1 MAKPLS
7 QKNYRYK
14 QFASGSRKF
23 SRTRDP
29 WSFYFPSGSALA
41 PILKLRWSM
50 QATESSGIISAFQRV
65 KKEKRR
71 ARGWAQKEDLPMAW
85 SSAQQICTHAVGWYS
100 VRWLH
105 KAARCPLACHSCS
118 NWKLTLT
125 WLGEGIRGQMKMIL
139 SADFPE
145 IFPIVPVKLQ
155 HNKEEVCFKKKK
167 SEYKG
172 DQGNETGWQPAL
184 CTPMLPTESQCRPN
198 EHIQRVL
205 TCSALSTGPNASSA
219 PRSQPTAREVRHY
232 HLKLIKKEIIYTSGI
247 C

>member
-41 PILKLRWSM
+41 PVLKLRWSM

-167 SEYKG
+167 K
-172 DQGNETGWQPAL
+172 W
-184 CTPMLPTESQCRPN
+184 
-198 EHIQRVL
+198 IQRRSGEWDWLATSPLHPDAPHRITVQTEWAYS
-205 TCSALSTGPNASSA
+205 TCPNMFSSEHRA
-219 PRSQPTAREVRHY
+219 
-232 HLKLIKKEIIYTSGI
+232 
-247 C
+247 